1 LSLEFFACEKNERYN
16 LTLDFKDRLR
26 LHLSKPDYAKI
37 RRDYKSA
44 IYGLIWLFLT
54 GSETPDEV
62 RKKME
67 GVLLAAFIL
76 AYNLGLED
84 GGGATVDQKW
94 IKERITKELVF
105 ISALVTELYM
115 LRQSKVF
122 DAMSVADARS
132 TGYTASLD
140 SIYNIGKVT
149 GAGDELL
156 TFDGIDGRPPE
167 WPCPECLY
175 WKGKTRPAS
184 FWITHDLVPYPGNQN
199 YTCKTFKCQH
209 GLFDANGKQFT
220 V

>member
-1 LSLEFFACEKNERYN
+1 MDLKSK
-16 LTLDFKDRLR
+16 LR

-54 GSETPDEV
+54 GSEKPDEV

-105 ISALVTELYM
+105 ISSLVTELYM

-122 DAMSVADARS
+122 DAMSVADARAN
-132 TGYTASLD
+132 GYAASLD
-140 SIYNIGKVT
+140 GVYNQGKVT
-149 GAGDELL
+149 GYGDELL
-156 TFDGIDGRPPE
+156 TFAGISGQPPE
-167 WPCPECLY
+167 FPCKECDY
-175 WKGKTRPAS
+175 WLGKTRPAS
-184 FWITHDLVPYPGNQN
+184 FWVTHELIPGQPGNQN
-199 YTCKTFKCQH
+199 FTCLGFRCRHT
-209 GLFDANGKQFT
+209 LEDENGDIFLWTQLR
-220 V
+220 

>member
-1 LSLEFFACEKNERYN
+1 MN
-16 LTLDFKDRLR
+16 LRQLVLIR
-26 LHLSKPDYAKI
+26 LSKPDYSKI
-37 RRDYKSA
+37 RRDYKAA

-54 GSETPDEV
+54 GSETPEET

-67 GVLLAAFIL
+67 GVLLAAFLL
-76 AYNLGLED
+76 AYDLGLED
-84 GGGATVDQKW
+84 GGDAIADRTW
-94 IKERITKELVF
+94 IKERIAKELVF

-122 DAMSVADARS
+122 DAMAVADTRS
-132 TGYTASLD
+132 TGYVASLD
-140 SIYNIGKVT
+140 GVYNQGKVT
-149 GAGDELL
+149 GYGDELL

-175 WKGKTRPAS
+175 WKGRTRPAS

>member
-1 LSLEFFACEKNERYN
+1 
-16 LTLDFKDRLR
+16 LDFKSKLR
-26 LHLSKPDYAKI
+26 VHLSKPDYAKI

-44 IYGLIWLFLT
+44 IYGLIWVFLT

-122 DAMSVADARS
+122 DAMSVADTRS
-132 TGYTASLD
+132 SRYVASLD
-140 SIYNIGKVT
+140 GVYNQGKVT
-149 GAGDELL
+149 GYGDELL
-156 TFDGIDGRPPE
+156 TFAGISGQPPE
-167 WPCPECLY
+167 FPCPECSHWL
-175 WKGKTRPAS
+175 GKTRPAS
-184 FWITHDLVPYPGNQN
+184 FWVTHELIPGQPGNQN
-199 YTCKTFKCQH
+199 FSCLGFRCRHT
-209 GLFDANGKQFT
+209 LEDENGDIFLWTQLR
-220 V
+220 